1 MAKKYYDNE
10 NAPVHVYERTSKA
23 TGKVTFYLHYTLGG
37 EQVRERLMGEDGRP
51 IPPVEEGS
59 QDYKDKQA
67 FAKKVAFE
75 RMSEIRSGQ
84 LGFSNRYAK
93 LLLHD
98 WMEHCAEQAE
108 RNSKEAGDR
117 HTWARMLRQT
127 ADIVDE
133 FAAKKYSNRYDNE
146 KRKVRV
152 VEVDKDFVKDFIDW
166 LQHDYTIRRYSTR
179 GGIQH
184 EGMHLSPKSAH
195 KKFSCLRFALNEA
208 VRDDVIAKNPCNQ
221 LERTERIKVN
231 ESTREYLTEEEL
243 QRLTATPTEAEGM
256 RRAYLF
262 MCCCG
267 LRISDVK
274 RLTWADLERRGDR
287 TIIRI
292 RQQKTKDPIY
302 LPLSEQACKYLPER
316 GDGDAGTLI
325 FGDLPT
331 EPAMNRTLKAWAKR
345 AGITKN
351 LTLHTGRHT
360 LATMLISKGAD
371 LYTVSK
377 LLGHTDVKTTQIYA
391 KIIDKKREDAVDLLN
406 NLF

>member
-1 MAKKYYDNE
+1 MAKKCYDNG

-37 EQVRERLMGEDGRP
+37 KQVRERLIGENGRP
-51 IPPVEEGS
+51 IPPVEDGS
-59 QDYKDKQA
+59 QDYKDKKA
-67 FAKKVAFE
+67 FAEKVAFE
-75 RMSEIRSGQ
+75 RISEIRSGQ

-93 LLLHD
+93 LLLRD
-98 WMEHCAEQAE
+98 WMEQCAEQAE
-108 RNSKEAGDR
+108 KKSKEASDR

-127 ADIVDE
+127 AALVDE
-133 FAAKKYSNRYDNE
+133 YAGHD
-146 KRKVRV
+146 VRV
-152 VEVDKDFVKDFIDW
+152 VEIDKDFVKGFIGW
-166 LQHDYTIRRYSTR
+166 LQNDYTIRRYSTR

-208 VRDDVIAKNPCNQ
+208 VREDVIAKNPCNQ

-256 RRAYLF
+256 RRVYLF

-274 RLTWADLERRGDR
+274 RLTWADLEQRGGR
-287 TIIRI
+287 TTIRI
-292 RQQKTKDPIY
+292 RQQKTQEPLY

-316 GDGDAGTLI
+316 GEGDAGTLI

-371 LYTVSK
+371 LYTVK
-377 LLGHTDVKTTQIYA
+377 ELLGHTDVKTTQIYA